1 MSTLYELTAEYQS
14 LLELAEDPESDP
26 QAIADTFE
34 GLEFELESKAEDYAK
49 VIRMLE
55 YDAAACDAESKRLRN
70 KKLSIES
77 NIKRMKAALQSAMV
91 ATGKTKF
98 KTKLFSF
105 GIRKSPASV
114 VIDDPKMVPP
124 EFLIP
129 QEPQVDKR
137 AIKDALKEGTELGFA
152 HLEQVESLSIK

>member
-1 MSTLYELTAEYQS
+1 MSTLYELTAEYQA

-70 KKLSIES
+70 KSS
-77 NIKRMKAALQSAMV
+77 RSR
-91 ATGKTKF
+91 AT
-98 KTKLFSF
+98 S
-105 GIRKSPASV
+105 S
-114 VIDDPKMVPP
+114 
-124 EFLIP
+124 E
-129 QEPQVDKR
+129 
-137 AIKDALKEGTELGFA
+137 
-152 HLEQVESLSIK
+152 